1 MIYFLR
7 DKNNHSIIE
16 CSVYDNDLHTNVN
29 IREYTMGLFDKVAEV
44 IVKLN
49 YLSIM
54 RLIQYYGQHF

>member
-29 IREYTMGLFDKVAEV
+29 IREYTMGL
-44 IVKLN
+44 
-49 YLSIM
+49 
-54 RLIQYYGQHF
+54 